1 MSQDEIIQQMVA
13 TIAPELWWLFVQMIA
28 TAIISLALYKLIN
41 QMVNYFFIR
50 FDKEI
55 SKNVGVVIDKREA
68 YIAHISFRHLI
79 VRFDDNGNEMIIPL
93 AKVMSERWEI
103 IRRIKKNER

>member
-1 MSQDEIIQQMVA
+1 M
-13 TIAPELWWLFVQMIA
+13 QMIV
-28 TAIISLALYKLIN
+28 TGIIALALYKVMN
-41 QMVNYFFIR
+41 QAVNYFFIR

-55 SKNVGVVIDKREA
+55 SKNVGVVVDKREA

-93 AKVMSERWEI
+93 SKVLSDKWEI
-103 IRRIKKNER
+103 IRRIKKD